1 MCRKCYPIVTAQN
14 GNQTANRAPLD
25 EKWSIFDRLGRH
37 LIVMVRHA
45 HEAVVYAPLYSHRF
59 QLVQPHTIVEAEK
72 FNLRYAD
79 PGMIDCIPD
88 KLRWYRYH
96 KGLLQREVAN
106 RINISCNTYSGYE
119 EQGRDYYPVEH
130 MEKLAEVYSVQITEL
145 LDDYTLFLYRGQ
157 DMQLKTLRTQRDITQ
172 SSLAKQLG
180 VPLGTL
186 KRWEQNRVR
195 MSKSSWEKLRKL
207 IK

>member
-1 MCRKCYPIVTAQN
+1 MCGKCYPIITAQKV
-14 GNQTANRAPLD
+14 NQTANRAPLD
-25 EKWSIFDRLGRH
+25 EKWSIFARLGRH

-79 PGMIDCIPD
+79 PGMIDRISD
-88 KLRWYRYH
+88 KLRWHRYH

-106 RINISCNTYSGYE
+106 RIGISCDTYSGYE
-119 EQGRDYYPVEH
+119 ELGRDYYPIEH
-130 MEKLAEVYSVQITEL
+130 IEKLAKLYSVQVAEL
-145 LDDYTLFLYRGQ
+145 LDDYNLFLYRGQ
-157 DMQLKTLRTQRDITQ
+157 GAQLKMLRSRRNITQ
-172 SSLAKQLG
+172 SILAKQLS

-207 IK
+207 TE